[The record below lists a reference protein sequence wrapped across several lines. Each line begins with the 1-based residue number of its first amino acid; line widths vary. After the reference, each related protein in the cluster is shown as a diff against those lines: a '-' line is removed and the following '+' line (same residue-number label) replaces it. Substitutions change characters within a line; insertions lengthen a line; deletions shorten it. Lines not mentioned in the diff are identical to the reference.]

1 MPSSPVSADL
11 LRKLCA
17 AKLGGQFVEL
27 SGMEEIRMGEFTR
40 LEEMLHIAPRDYA
53 QSRS

>member
-17 AKLGGQFVEL
+17 AKLLRQFVEL
-27 SGMEEIRMGEFTR
+27 SGIEEIRMGEFTR
-40 LEEMLHIAPRDYA
+40 LMEKLHIVLRDYS
-53 QSRS
+53 QSRY